1 MYGPLGNFS
10 RYTDIVRKNQME
22 KHINKDKEYLW
33 QAEKISVK
41 LKISQIEIKQ
51 TETHRENCKK
61 KMQNI
66 KEMWYKIKSSEIH
79 AIGNTERQEVTVEIF
94 KKLSIQVILGIY
106 QKILKVK
113 SEFSKMVSYRVNI
126 QSQLYFYMLV
136 MNTKK
141 LK

>member
-1 MYGPLGNFS
+1 
-10 RYTDIVRKNQME
+10 
-22 KHINKDKEYLW
+22 
-33 QAEKISVK
+33 
-41 LKISQIEIKQ
+41 
-51 TETHRENCKK
+51 
-61 KMQNI
+61 MQNI